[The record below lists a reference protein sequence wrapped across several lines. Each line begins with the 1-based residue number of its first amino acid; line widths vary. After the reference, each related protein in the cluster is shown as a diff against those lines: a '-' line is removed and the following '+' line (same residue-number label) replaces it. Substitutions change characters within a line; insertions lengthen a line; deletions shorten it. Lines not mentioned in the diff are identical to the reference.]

1 MENVYENIREGFD
14 SAVLKMRSSL
24 QNPRYRELIFYVL
37 LSMLLGEG
45 LKKRSDRGKKN
56 PGNGLIQVPDGSV

>member
-45 LKKRSDRGKKN
+45 LKKGPIGVKNTGKWVN
-56 PGNGLIQVPDGSV
+56 PGS